1 MDRHSPSDASVDA
14 GKTASPGSATEDDA
28 ALGTP
33 SPAVSSRDG
42 RGASHGDRG
51 ADEPD
56 PRRWRI
62 LAVLLVAIFMSLVGV
77 SILNVGLPSIQEGLD
92 ASQSQLQWVLSGYA
106 LTFGVV
112 LVAAG
117 RAGDIFGRGF
127 LFIVGVV
134 VFTLSSVAAGFATD
148 PTMLTAARFVQ
159 GVGSGLLNPQGVGMI
174 QQYFRGAERG
184 KAFGM
189 FGSVVGVSVGVGPLL
204 GGLLIQAG
212 GVQEGWR
219 WIFFVNVPVGIL
231 ALVLAFLWFPKPLLK
246 RQRGRTAGQAMRDL
260 DPVGAVVLG
269 LAILALLLPFVEAR
283 AAVSAWLWA
292 LLPVGAVLLGI
303 WGLWEKKYKNR
314 GHSPM
319 VDLSIFRVRSFLNGS
334 VLIGLYFLGITSVW
348 VLVAQYMQ
356 EGLGHTALESGVIG
370 LGNAVASAVSSNWAG
385 RHVLRLGRKV
395 VVGGMASVLVGL
407 GLSAM
412 IIQLQDRGIVSE
424 WWLLATL
431 AFVGLGQGAVVS
443 PNQTLTLA
451 DVPLEYAGSSG
462 GIMQTGQRIGTSI
475 GIAMITAVAFS
486 VLSRSDWGQAITA
499 GFAVTAVVVLGA
511 LVVAVLDMR
520 YRKKTGTGRMV
531 TVERRSEAGR
541 KA

>member
-1 MDRHSPSDASVDA
+1 MARHSPSEEHTSQ
-14 GKTASPGSATEDDA
+14 PTEQ
-28 ALGTP
+28 
-33 SPAVSSRDG
+33 
-42 RGASHGDRG
+42 
-51 ADEPD
+51 PD
-56 PRRWRI
+56 PRRWKI
-62 LAVLLVAIFMSLVGV
+62 LAVLLVAIFMSLLGV
-77 SILNVGLPSIQEGLD
+77 SVLNVGLPSIQEGLG

-127 LFIVGVV
+127 MFVAGVV
-134 VFTLSSVAAGFATD
+134 VFTLSSVAAGLADD
-148 PTMLTAARFVQ
+148 PTMLVVARFLQ
-159 GVGSGLLNPQGVGMI
+159 GFGSGLLNPQGVGMI

-189 FGSVVGVSVGVGPLL
+189 FGSMVGISVGIGPLL
-204 GGLLIQAG
+204 GGLLIQFG
-212 GVQEGWR
+212 GTADGWR

-246 RQRGRTAGQAMRDL
+246 RPEGRSLVRVLREL
-260 DPVGAVVLG
+260 DPVGAVILG
-269 LAILALLLPFVEAR
+269 IAILALLLPFMEAR
-283 AAVSAWLWA
+283 VPTAPAWLWL
-292 LLPVGAVLLGI
+292 LLPGGLALIGGWV
-303 WGLWEKKYKNR
+303 LWEKTHKAH

-319 VDLSIFRVRSFLNGS
+319 VDVAIFRVRSFQHGT
-334 VLIGLYFLGITSVW
+334 VLIALYFLGITSVW

-370 LGNAVASAVSSNWAG
+370 LPNAVASALSANWAG

-395 VVGGMASVLVGL
+395 VVFGMASVLL
-407 GLSAM
+407 GLTLSVVV
-412 IIQLQDRGIVSE
+412 IQLQERGIGSE

-451 DVPLEYAGSSG
+451 EVPLEYAGSSG

-486 VLSRSDWGQAITA
+486 VLARSDWGQAITA
-499 GFAVTAVVVLGA
+499 SFAVIAVAIIAA
-511 LVVAVLDMR
+511 LLVAIKDMR
-520 YRKKTGTGRMV
+520 YRSKTGTGMMR
-531 TVERRSEAGR
+531 TVSPGPTAQG
-541 KA
+541 